1 MVNFLEKLLA
11 VIVAFCFGCY
21 ITANYLDK
29 PFVEKQKKEI
39 KKQIQILF
47 NDDINADKFQ

>member
-21 ITANYLDK
+21 ITANHLNK

-39 KKQIQILF
+39 KKRVQILF
-47 NDDINADKFQ
+47 NGDANVDVFQ